1 MANLTEKELS
11 ALSDLLS
18 SEELEVKKFHMLSD
32 AATDPAIKSKL
43 SSIADMHQRH
53 FNALC
58 QHLN

>member
-18 SEELEVKKFHMLSD
+18 S
-32 AATDPAIKSKL
+32 ATDPAIKSKL